1 MKILQV
7 GLGNNP
13 GGMEAFV
20 MNYFRELAKQG
31 ITFDFVCMYDKIA
44 YEEEI
49 RRLGGRVFY
58 VPNVK
63 KDYFGYVKA
72 FQGLLQREQYDII
85 HVNMLS
91 AANIEPLRL
100 AKKVGS
106 GKVIAHSH
114 NASAP
119 GTLRKILDRLNR
131 PKLNRYADQKFA
143 CSETAGR
150 WLFGR
155 GVYEAGNVTL
165 VSNAID
171 TKKYSFSLENREEM
185 RDILGIGNGILVGHV
200 GRFQIQKNHEAI
212 ARIFYEVQKKQPEA
226 RLCLI
231 GDGELK
237 EQIHEKFREYGIL
250 DKVIFAG
257 VCPDVER
264 YLSAM
269 DVFLFPSLFEGL
281 PFTLLEAQANGLP
294 CVVSD
299 RITEEAVITEKIISR
314 LSLDRSDEEW
324 ASAVIVAAKKGREDK
339 EAAVRAIEMAHF
351 DIHQEAGRL
360 LELYEKQGEKHGKQ
374 N

>member
-31 ITFDFVCMYDKIA
+31 ITFDFVCMYHKIA

-49 RRLGGRVFY
+49 RQLGGRVFY

-72 FQGLLQREQYDII
+72 FLELLQREQYDII

-91 AANIEPLRL
+91 AANIVPLRL
-100 AKKVGS
+100 AKKVGG
-106 GKVIAHSH
+106 GKV
-114 NASAP
+114 
-119 GTLRKILDRLNR
+119 TLRKILDRLNR

-150 WLFGR
+150 WLFGSS
-155 GVYEAGNVTL
+155 VYESGNVTL

-185 RDILGIGNGILVGHV
+185 RNILGIGNGILVGHV

-212 ARIFYEVQKKQPEA
+212 ARIFYQVQKKQPEA

-237 EQIHEKFREYGIL
+237 EQIHEKFQEYGIL

-314 LSLDRSDEEW
+314 LSLEQSDEEW

-339 EAAVRAIEMAHF
+339 EAAVRAIGMAHF

>member
-31 ITFDFVCMYDKIA
+31 ISFDFVSMYGTIA
-44 YEEEI
+44 HEEEI
-49 RRLGGRVFY
+49 LKLGGRVFY

-72 FQGLLQREQYDII
+72 FREFLARERYDVV

-91 AANIEPLRL
+91 AANIVPLRL
-100 AKKVGS
+100 AKEAGV

-119 GTLRKILDRLNR
+119 GLVRKLMDGMNR
-131 PKLNRYADQKFA
+131 PKLNRYVNQKLA
-143 CSETAGR
+143 CSEKAGR
-150 WLFGR
+150 WLFGDKA
-155 GVYEAGNVTL
+155 YEAGEVTL
-165 VSNAID
+165 VANAIQTD
-171 TKKYSFSLENREEM
+171 KYGFSEENRQEI
-185 RDILGIGNGILVGHV
+185 RRQLGIPEDGLLVGHV
-200 GRFQIQKNHEAI
+200 GRFQVQKNHEAI
-212 ARIFYEVQKKQPEA
+212 IHIFHEVQKKASDA

-237 EQIHEKFREYGIL
+237 EQIQEQARKAGIL
-250 DKVIFAG
+250 DKIIFTG

-294 CVVSD
+294 CVISD
-299 RITEEAVITEKIISR
+299 EITREAVISGENVR
-314 LSLDRSDEEW
+314 MVSLAESPVKW
-324 ASAVIVAAKKGREDK
+324 ADAVFAMNKVGRVQR
-339 EAAVRAIEMAHF
+339 EAAAGRLAAAGF
-351 DIHQEAGRL
+351 DIHEEAQKL
-360 LELYEKQGEKHGKQ
+360 LQLYEK
-374 N
+374 

>member
-13 GGMEAFV
+13 GGVEAFV

-31 ITFDFVCMYDKIA
+31 ISFDFVSMYGTIA
-44 YEEEI
+44 YEAEI
-49 RRLGGRVFY
+49 LHLGGRVFY

-72 FQGLLQREQYDII
+72 FRELLRKEQYDVV

-91 AANIEPLRL
+91 AANILPLRL
-100 AKKVGS
+100 AKEAGVK
-106 GKVIAHSH
+106 KVIAHSH

-119 GTLRKILDRLNR
+119 GAIRKILDKRNR
-131 PKLNRYADQKFA
+131 PKLNRYADEKFA

-150 WLFGR
+150 WLFGDDAYER
-155 GVYEAGNVTL
+155 GEVTL
-165 VSNAID
+165 VANAIE
-171 TKKYSFSLENREEM
+171 TEKYGFSLENRQIIRTRLGLKEELL
-185 RDILGIGNGILVGHV
+185 IGHV
-200 GRFQIQKNHEAI
+200 GRFQVQKNHEAI
-212 ARIFYEVQKKQPEA
+212 ARIFGEICKKESYA

-237 EQIHEKFREYGIL
+237 EQIGQKFQEMGIL
-250 DKVIFAG
+250 DKVIFSG

-294 CVVSD
+294 CLIADTITREVVLS
-299 RITEEAVITEKIISR
+299 EENVRS
-314 LSLDRSDEEW
+314 LSLEESDKKW
-324 ASAVIVAAKKGREDK
+324 ADALLALAKKGRIPNET
-339 EAAVRAIEMAHF
+339 AAKRLADEHF
-351 DIHQEAGRL
+351 DIHREAFRL
-360 LELYEKQGEKHGKQ
+360 LKLYERQK
-374 N
+374 

>member
-20 MNYFRELAKQG
+20 MNYFRELARQG
-31 ITFDFVCMYDKIA
+31 VSFDFVSMYGTIA
-44 YEEEI
+44 YEKEI
-49 RRLGGRVFY
+49 LELGGRVFY

-72 FQGLLQREQYDII
+72 FRELLDRERYDVV

-91 AANIEPLRL
+91 AANIVPLRL
-100 AKKVGS
+100 AKQAGVR
-106 GKVIAHSH
+106 KVIAHSH

-119 GTLRKILDRLNR
+119 GIVRKLMDGVNR
-131 PKLNRYADQKFA
+131 PRLSLYADQKFA
-143 CSETAGR
+143 CSEKAGR
-150 WLFGR
+150 WLFGDKA
-155 GVYEAGNVTL
+155 YELGQVTL
-165 VSNAID
+165 VANAIQ
-171 TKKYSFSLENREEM
+171 TEKYGFSEDNRREIREK
-185 RDILGIGNGILVGHV
+185 LGISLDALVVGHV
-200 GRFQIQKNHEAI
+200 GRFQVQKNHEAI
-212 ARIFYEVQKKQPEA
+212 IRIFREIHLKEPDA

-237 EQIHEKFREYGIL
+237 EQIQEQAKKAGIL
-250 DKVIFAG
+250 DKIIFTG

-294 CVVSD
+294 CVISDQITGEAVLSQENVTKVSLTESPQEWAKSVFKMNEAG
-299 RITEEAVITEKIISR
+299 RIDGEEAARR
-314 LSLDRSDEEW
+314 L
-324 ASAVIVAAKKGREDK
+324 AAAG
-339 EAAVRAIEMAHF
+339 F
-351 DIHQEAGRL
+351 DIHEEAQKL
-360 LELYEKQGEKHGKQ
+360 LALYDR
-374 N
+374 

>member
-31 ITFDFVCMYDKIA
+31 ITFDFVCMYGTIA
-44 YEEEI
+44 HEKEI
-49 RRLGGRVFY
+49 LQLGGRVFY

-72 FQGLLQREQYDII
+72 FSELLERERYDVV

-91 AANIEPLRL
+91 AANIVPLRL
-100 AKKVGS
+100 AKKAGVK
-106 GKVIAHSH
+106 KVIAHSH

-119 GTLRKILDRLNR
+119 GLVRKILDGVNR
-131 PKLNRYADQKFA
+131 PKINRFVNQKFA

-150 WLFGR
+150 WLFGDAAYDK
-155 GVYEAGNVTL
+155 GEVTL
-165 VSNAID
+165 VANAIETD
-171 TKKYSFSLENREEM
+171 KYGFSKENRQSV
-185 RDILGIGNGILVGHV
+185 RARLGLAKNALVIGHV
-200 GRFQIQKNHEAI
+200 GRFQVQKNHEKI
-212 ARIFYEVQKKQPEA
+212 IEIFCEIEKKEPEA

-237 EQIHEKFREYGIL
+237 EQIQEQAGKAGVL
-250 DKVIFAG
+250 DKIIFTG

-294 CVVSD
+294 CVISD
-299 RITEEAVITEKIISR
+299 QITKEAVISR
-314 LSLDRSDEEW
+314 ENIKALSLAESPGKW
-324 ASAVIVAAKKGREDK
+324 ADTVFEMNKTGRVEREVAARRL
-339 EAAVRAIEMAHF
+339 AAAGF
-351 DIHQEAGRL
+351 DIHEEARKL
-360 LELYEKQGEKHGKQ
+360 LELYEK
-374 N
+374 

>member
-31 ITFDFVCMYDKIA
+31 ISFDFVSMYGTIA
-44 YEEEI
+44 HEEEI
-49 RRLGGRVFY
+49 LRLGGRVFY

-72 FQGLLQREQYDII
+72 FQKLLLRENYDVV

-91 AANIEPLRL
+91 AANIVPLRL
-100 AKKVGS
+100 AKKAGVK
-106 GKVIAHSH
+106 KVIAHSH

-119 GTLRKILDRLNR
+119 GLVRKILDGVNRPRLNHFV
-131 PKLNRYADQKFA
+131 NQKFA

-150 WLFGR
+150 WLFGDQA
-155 GVYEAGNVTL
+155 YEKGAVTL
-165 VSNAID
+165 VANAIETD
-171 TKKYSFSLENREEM
+171 KYGFSSRNRQKVREL
-185 RDILGIGNGILVGHV
+185 LGLGDDAFVVGHV
-200 GRFQIQKNHEAI
+200 GRFQLQKNHEKI
-212 ARIFYEVQKKQPEA
+212 LQIFCEIEKQEPKA
-226 RLCLI
+226 ALCLI

-237 EQIHEKFREYGIL
+237 EQIQEQAKKAGVL
-250 DKVIFAG
+250 DKIIFTG
-257 VCPDVER
+257 VCPDVEC

-294 CVVSD
+294 CVISD
-299 RITEEAVITEKIISR
+299 QITEEAVISR
-314 LSLDRSDEEW
+314 ENVRKLSLNESPEKW
-324 ASAVIVAAKKGREDK
+324 ADTVFEMKKAGRVGKEVAAERI
-339 EAAVRAIEMAHF
+339 AAAGF
-351 DIHQEAGRL
+351 DIHEEAQKL
-360 LELYEKQGEKHGKQ
+360 LLLYES
-374 N
+374 

>member
-31 ITFDFVCMYDKIA
+31 ISFDFVSMYGTIA
-44 YEEEI
+44 HEEEI
-49 RRLGGRVFY
+49 LKLGGRVFY

-72 FQGLLQREQYDII
+72 FRELLARERYDVV

-91 AANIEPLRL
+91 AANIVPLRL
-100 AKKVGS
+100 AKEAGV

-119 GTLRKILDRLNR
+119 GLVRKLMDGMNR
-131 PKLNRYADQKFA
+131 PKLNHYVNQKLA
-143 CSETAGR
+143 CSEKAGR
-150 WLFGR
+150 WLFGDKA
-155 GVYEAGNVTL
+155 YEEGEVTL
-165 VSNAID
+165 VANAIQTD
-171 TKKYSFSLENREEM
+171 KYGFSEENRQEI
-185 RDILGIGNGILVGHV
+185 RRQLGIPEDGLLVGHV
-200 GRFQIQKNHEAI
+200 GRFQVQKNHEAI
-212 ARIFYEVQKKQPEA
+212 IRIFHEVQKEASDA

-237 EQIHEKFREYGIL
+237 EQIQEQARKAGIL
-250 DKVIFAG
+250 DKIIFTG

-294 CVVSD
+294 CVISD
-299 RITEEAVITEKIISR
+299 EITREAVISGENVR
-314 LSLDRSDEEW
+314 MVSLAESPVKW
-324 ASAVIVAAKKGREDK
+324 ADAVFAMNKVGRVQRE
-339 EAAVRAIEMAHF
+339 EAAGRLAAAGF
-351 DIHQEAGRL
+351 DIHEEAQKL
-360 LELYEKQGEKHGKQ
+360 LQLYEK
-374 N
+374 

>member
-20 MNYFRELAKQG
+20 MNYFRELSKQG
-31 ITFDFVCMYDKIA
+31 ITFDFVSMYGTIA
-44 YEEEI
+44 YEQEI
-49 RRLGGRVFY
+49 LKLGGRVFY

-72 FQGLLQREQYDII
+72 FKGLLQKEQYDIV

-91 AANIEPLRL
+91 AANIVPLRL
-100 AKKVGS
+100 AKQAGV

-119 GTLRKILDRLNR
+119 GLIRKLMDRWNR
-131 PKLNRYADQKFA
+131 PRLNRYADMKLA

-150 WLFGR
+150 WLFGDTAFEK
-155 GVYEAGNVTL
+155 GEVTV

-171 TKKYSFSLENREEM
+171 TRKYSFSQENREKI
-185 RDILGIGNGILVGHV
+185 RQQLGIREGILVGHV
-200 GRFQIQKNHEAI
+200 GRFQVQKNHEAI
-212 ARIFYEVQKKQPEA
+212 VRIFYEIQKKEPTA

-237 EQIHEKFREYGIL
+237 EKICGQFKQLGIL
-250 DKVIFAG
+250 EKVIFAG
-257 VCPDVER
+257 VCPDVEK

-281 PFTLLEAQANGLP
+281 PFTLLEAQASGLP
-294 CVVSD
+294 CVISSE
-299 RITEEAVITEKIISR
+299 ITEEAVLLKEKVCR
-314 LSLDRSDEEW
+314 LSLEESAEKW
-324 ASAVIVAAKKGREDK
+324 ADAVLAYAKNGREEK
-339 EAAVRAIEMAHF
+339 ENAARFLMAAHF
-351 DIHQEAGRL
+351 DIHQEAGKL
-360 LELYEKQGEKHGKQ
+360 LELYKKQGEQHGKQ

>member
-31 ITFDFVCMYDKIA
+31 ISFDFVSMYGTIA
-44 YEEEI
+44 HEQEI
-49 RRLGGRVFY
+49 LKLGGRVFY

-72 FQGLLQREQYDII
+72 FRELLQREKYDIV

-91 AANIEPLRL
+91 AANIVPLRL
-100 AKKVGS
+100 AKQAGV

-119 GTLRKILDRLNR
+119 GLVRKLMDKWNR
-131 PKLNRYADQKFA
+131 PGLNRYADMKLA

-150 WLFGR
+150 WLFGDSVFER
-155 GVYEAGNVTL
+155 GEVTV

-171 TKKYSFSLENREEM
+171 TRKYSFSLENREAV
-185 RDILGIGNGILVGHV
+185 RRQHGVGDGILVGHV
-200 GRFQIQKNHEAI
+200 GRFQVQKNHQAI
-212 ARIFYEVQKKQPEA
+212 VQIFNEVQKIMPTA
-226 RLCLI
+226 RLCLV

-237 EQIHEKFREYGIL
+237 EKIREELQQLGIL
-250 DKVIFAG
+250 QKVIFAG

-294 CVVSD
+294 CVISD
-299 RITEEAVITEKIISR
+299 SITEEAVLLKEKILR
-314 LSLDRSDEEW
+314 LSLEESGPKW
-324 ASAVIVAAKKGREDK
+324 AKAVIFCAEKGREENAK
-339 EAAVRAIEMAHF
+339 AAEALAAAHF

-360 LELYEKQGEKHGKQ
+360 LELYEK
-374 N
+374 

>member
-31 ITFDFVCMYDKIA
+31 ISFDFVSMYGIIA
-44 YEEEI
+44 HEEEI
-49 RRLGGRVFY
+49 LRLGGRIFY

-72 FQGLLQREQYDII
+72 FWELLNREKYDIV

-91 AANIEPLRL
+91 AANIVPLRL
-100 AKKVGS
+100 AKQAGVK
-106 GKVIAHSH
+106 KVIAHSH

-119 GTLRKILDRLNR
+119 GLVRKILDGMNR
-131 PKLNRYADQKFA
+131 PKLNRFVNQKFA

-150 WLFGR
+150 WLFGDTAYDK
-155 GVYEAGNVTL
+155 GEVTL
-165 VSNAID
+165 VANAIE
-171 TKKYSFSLENREEM
+171 TEKYGFSQENRQAVRKE
-185 RDILGIGNGILVGHV
+185 LGLAEDALVVGHV
-200 GRFQIQKNHEAI
+200 GRFQLQKNHEKIIEIFCEI
-212 ARIFYEVQKKQPEA
+212 AKKEPAA

-237 EQIHEKFREYGIL
+237 EQIQEQAGNAGVL
-250 DKVIFAG
+250 DKIIFTG

-269 DVFLFPSLFEGL
+269 DVFLLPSLFEGL

-294 CVVSD
+294 CVISD
-299 RITEEAVITEKIISR
+299 QITEEAVISRENVRAVSLTESPGK
-314 LSLDRSDEEW
+314 W
-324 ASAVIVAAKKGREDK
+324 ADTVFEMNKVGRVGK
-339 EAAVRAIEMAHF
+339 EAAAQRIAAAGF
-351 DIHQEAGRL
+351 DIHEEARKL
-360 LELYEKQGEKHGKQ
+360 LMLYEE
-374 N
+374 